1 MTTQKQVR
9 FDIYNELEQ
18 VTSGVVDSVNITD
31 TQPHKREDFPAIVH
45 SYEVRENPL
54 NRGGAAPVRTTYTNN
69 EADSLVYST
78 LHVASFTIT
87 VAATSKATESTLH
100 TTLKDH
106 FDLFTKQ
113 TAYPKTINADITK
126 IRLSDSTEVNVPERA
141 VKVYAHQF
149 TLDVEYERES
159 TTDVDPIRTI
169 TETTIG
175 GN

>member
-87 VAATSKATESTLH
+87 VARLVATNTVTTFGIERYTYGRSIRNTPISVRSSH
-100 TTLKDH
+100 T
-106 FDLFTKQ
+106 
-113 TAYPKTINADITK
+113 
-126 IRLSDSTEVNVPERA
+126 
-141 VKVYAHQF
+141 
-149 TLDVEYERES
+149 
-159 TTDVDPIRTI
+159 
-169 TETTIG
+169 
-175 GN
+175 